1 MAELLL
7 RNVEATIVARLKAR
21 ADEHRRSVE
30 DEHTAI
36 LRDVLLVGDQ
46 EPPAMTFEAYLR
58 KMPDAGTDADF
69 SRIEG
74 SIRDVN
80 LVE

>member
-1 MAELLL
+1 MK
-7 RNVEATIVARLKAR
+7 RGATLKKRIVISAINITQLGPL
-21 ADEHRRSVE
+21 
-30 DEHTAI
+30 AI

-46 EPPAMTFEAYLR
+46 ESSAMTFEAYLR
-58 KMPDAGTDADF
+58 KMPDVGTDADF

-80 LVE
+80 LAD